1 MYRFFYII
9 LIVFLYFSFIL
20 TSYSRD
26 LIIVGIPEEPNRW
39 IDNSGKTVGIDID
52 IIDYIMNK
60 LGVKYKV
67 ILEDSSARIQA
78 INKNSTPPFDM
89 IFTYSKNKER
99 EKYLI
104 YPQESHIDFSWNFF
118 IRKEDLGKY
127 KFNSMEDL
135 KGLTIGATK
144 EFSYTPEFWKA
155 GNEGLFKLDIIVKN
169 NLQISKLLNKRF
181 DMVPMNTLITYY
193 ELKKSGIISK
203 VDFLPTPLKKSS
215 YYNVFVKKSDYPNL
229 EELVKKY
236 DEVLKEMKED
246 GTLKAILSKYGF

>member
-1 MYRFFYII
+1 MRRFNLFIFLPI
-9 LIVFLYFSFIL
+9 LFITSFI

-26 LIIVGIPEEPNRW
+26 LIIVGIPEEPIRW
-39 IDNSGKTVGIDID
+39 VNSSGKIVGLDID
-52 IIDYIMNK
+52 IIDHIMKK
-60 LGVKYKV
+60 LGVKYKI

-78 INKNSTPPFDM
+78 IDKNSTPPFDM

-127 KFNSMEDL
+127 KFNSLEDL

-169 NLQISKLLNKRF
+169 SLQISKLLNKRF
-181 DMVPMNTLITYY
+181 DMVPMNTIITYY

-215 YYNVFVKKSDYPNL
+215 YYNVFVKKSNYPNL
-229 EELVKKY
+229 EELVIKY

-246 GTLKAILSKYGF
+246 GTLKEILTKYGF